1 MATDRTYAHT
11 VRREISLAR
20 RAFERAS
27 RLSRRRSSAP
37 RDARVRT
44 RRMGIKGLP
53 AVLEPYCER
62 VHVGEYAPGTRC
74 AVDAYSWLHK
84 GAFGCVDALAPG
96 GDRAWERRPGA
107 MAPYVKYAVHRAN
120 MLRHHG
126 IEPVIVF
133 DGDRAPAKRGEERA
147 RRERRAALLERGERA
162 RAAGDKEGAFRAFSG
177 AIDVTP
183 EMARE
188 LIVALKREKFEFVVA
203 PYEADATI
211 ASLALTAKERGG
223 VDLVFTEDSDLV
235 AYGCPRVV
243 FKLEKSGDAK
253 ELRLAS
259 LFEGAARA
267 TTTTTTETPSDE
279 NVDDNAI
286 GRANKPKSKGP
297 PPLDFT
303 GWDYELFLSLCVL
316 SGCDFLDNIRG
327 LGIKKM
333 YNILNKHRCVD
344 AVFAELRANEKIK
357 DLIAEGYEVEW
368 RKARMIFKHALVW
381 DPHAGALRHLTP
393 VPEHC
398 EFANDLSFLGPK
410 FDDDEARR
418 IAEGELNPITR
429 QKFKI
434 ESPRR
439 AAKKTTLKIGDRR
452 GKAAQGTSAQRSFM
466 MNFLTKVVS
475 PKKKPVFEAPTF
487 EDDELDDDALAAVN
501 VDAVPISNAVE
512 NAVDSRDVLTID
524 LIDDDDVALKPID
537 ADAAKTDVF
546 ARTTPPRRKNFLSS
560 MFSPGRAKKA
570 RPSP

>member
-1 MATDRTYAHT
+1 
-11 VRREISLAR
+11 
-20 RAFERAS
+20 
-27 RLSRRRSSAP
+27 
-37 RDARVRT
+37 
-44 RRMGIKGLP
+44 MGIKGLP
-53 AVLEPYCER
+53 SVLEPRCAR

-96 GDRAWERRPGA
+96 GDRAWTRTGA
-107 MAPYVKYAVHRAN
+107 TAPYVKYALHRAN

-147 RRERRAALLERGERA
+147 RRERRRALLERGERA
-162 RAAGDKEGAFRAFSG
+162 RAAGDGEGAFRAFSG

-188 LIVALKREKFEFVVA
+188 LIVALKREKFEFVIA
-203 PYEADATI
+203 PYEADAQI
-211 ASLALTAKERGG
+211 ASLARTPKERGG

-267 TTTTTTETPSDE
+267 TATTTETPSDE
-279 NVDDNAI
+279 NVDDNAV

-333 YNILNKHRCVD
+333 YNILNKHRDVD
-344 AVFAELRANEKIK
+344 AVFAELRANEKFK
-357 DLIAEGYEVEW
+357 DLIAEGYEMEW

-393 VPEHC
+393 VPEDC

-429 QKFKI
+429 QKFKT

-452 GKAAQGTSAQRSFM
+452 GKTAQGTSAQRSFM
-466 MNFLTKVVS
+466 MNFLTKVS
-475 PKKKPVFEAPTF
+475 PKKQPVFQAPTF
-487 EDDELDDDALAAVN
+487 DDDALDDDALAAVN
-501 VDAVPISNAVE
+501 VDAVPSPSVVEDAVE
-512 NAVDSRDVLTID
+512 NAVDGRDVLTID
-524 LIDDDDVALKPID
+524 LIDDDDFATKPTD
-537 ADAAKTDVF
+537 ADAVKTDVF

-560 MFSPGRAKKA
+560 MFSPGRAKKS

>member
-1 MATDRTYAHT
+1 
-11 VRREISLAR
+11 
-20 RAFERAS
+20 
-27 RLSRRRSSAP
+27 
-37 RDARVRT
+37 
-44 RRMGIKGLP
+44 MGIKGLP

-107 MAPYVKYAVHRAN
+107 TAPYVKYAVHRAN

-223 VDLVFTEDSDLV
+223 ADLVFTEDSDLV